1 MNFDVWCVIG
11 DVVPLGGDLVH
22 GSRAKRRRAQE
33 KRAEQPIE
41 QTIKR
46 TNKHVNKR
54 RSNS

>member
-11 DVVPLGGDLVH
+11 DVVPLRGDLVH
-22 GSRAKRRRAQE
+22 GSRTKRRRAQE
-33 KRAEQPIE
+33 KGAEQPIE
-41 QTIKR
+41 QTIKH